1 MSQTDQTTTRLSRE
15 RLLNLIYEAPQ
26 YNSGVVQIVDNVV
39 ALFNER
45 DAYMT
50 ALERVKEWYSELSVE
65 DYDKKYG
72 PYAHAI
78 PLNEWIDEV
87 LP

>member
-1 MSQTDQTTTRLSRE
+1 MTTERFSRAVLKIMVKKPEMVSEEAIARL
-15 RLLNLIYEAPQ
+15 A
-26 YNSGVVQIVDNVV
+26 
-39 ALFNER
+39 R
-45 DAYMT
+45 DCEAYMT

-87 LP
+87 LS